1 MGKLADELAR
11 TVREGV
17 ASAWFSVRVAPARA
31 TFDSGAMENTYAGFG
46 DEAADVLCSIALGLE
61 VVRKRDAGDVER
73 TILLKPAVVLENV
86 TELL

>member
-1 MGKLADELAR
+1 
-11 TVREGV
+11 
-17 ASAWFSVRVAPARA
+17 
-31 TFDSGAMENTYAGFG
+31 MENTYAGFG